1 MGATGVCR
9 DNAAAK
15 AFFDTLKRELANR
28 RRWKTRA
35 HASRDLARW
44 IEGWFNTRRLH
55 STLDY
60 HTPIEYENL
69 SSSLLSTTYPGNDNE
84 RSCPEC
90 FSDSTST

>member
-1 MGATGVCR
+1 MGATGVCW

-15 AFFDTLKRELANR
+15 AFFGTLKREFVNR

-69 SSSLLSTTYPGNDNE
+69 FSPLNNLPGNDSG